1 VALWGMFAD
10 LQERR
15 QPKLEI
21 NPQLESPFDSP
32 KIAGMGRCLGS
43 CSPQGSASRDSNRN
57 AAVRGSA
64 QEMITDG
71 FDVDGNA
78 ISGFCPISGVLHVA
92 HVADI
97 TWLGEGKGGVR

>member
-1 VALWGMFAD
+1 
-10 LQERR
+10 
-15 QPKLEI
+15 
-21 NPQLESPFDSP
+21 
-32 KIAGMGRCLGS
+32 
-43 CSPQGSASRDSNRN
+43 
-57 AAVRGSA
+57 
-64 QEMITDG
+64 MITDG